1 MGNGAIS
8 LCRRGL
14 GTVGI
19 GGSGAGVGFEV
30 TGGVTGGDASG
41 ESGAGATVTVRNA
54 RVDSPVLVSVALT
67 VMTLSPRAEKV
78 NLAVAPVASKRP
90 SLSRSQVMVA
100 FPSMSVVALNVT
112 TVPTTGEDGVTEML
126 TNGALLART
135 DALGDLTSDG
145 GSVSGGGCLSAG
157 GWVSDG
163 GCLSAGGWVSDGGG
177 LSAGGCV
184 SGGGG
189 FFARGRGVGGGV

>member
-41 ESGAGATVTVRNA
+41 EAGAGARGTVPNA
-54 RVDSPVLVSVALT
+54 SVDSPVLVSVALT

-78 NLAVAPVASKRP
+78 NLAVAPVASTRP

-100 FPSMSVVALNVT
+100 FPSMSVVALKVT

-135 DALGDLTSDG
+135 DAVGDLTSDG
-145 GSVSGGGCLSAG
+145 GR
-157 GWVSDG
+157 SDG
-163 GCLSAGGWVSDGGG
+163 RLLSGGGG
-177 LSAGGCV
+177 LSAGGRGSRRGGL
-184 SGGGG
+184 SG
-189 FFARGRGVGGGV
+189 